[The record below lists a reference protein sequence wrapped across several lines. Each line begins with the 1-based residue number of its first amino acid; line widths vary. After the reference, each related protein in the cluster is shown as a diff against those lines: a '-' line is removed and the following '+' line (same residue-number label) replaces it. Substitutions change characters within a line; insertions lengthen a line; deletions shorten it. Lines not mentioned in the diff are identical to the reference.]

1 MRNIFKL
8 ILLIFAGYLGWI
20 FISASLDKIVN
31 PHQFLKSINNYEI
44 TPYWVNSLA
53 ALVLP
58 WVELICGFL
67 LVAGLFLYFKN
78 GSDLIDIPK
87 KIFIRFHIH
96 PDVRLNVTTSK
107 KKVFLQLKNNIA
119 WEFICSEAKIKL
131 KEGIYLGAKK
141 TIQKNNH
148 ILISE
153 NLVPEKK
160 IKWMFRLIK

>member
-1 MRNIFKL
+1 M
-8 ILLIFAGYLGWI
+8 
-20 FISASLDKIVN
+20 
-31 PHQFLKSINNYEI
+31 
-44 TPYWVNSLA
+44 
-53 ALVLP
+53 
-58 WVELICGFL
+58 
-67 LVAGLFLYFKN
+67 
-78 GSDLIDIPK
+78 PK

-96 PDVRLNVTTSK
+96 PDIRLNVTTSK

>member
-20 FISASLDKIVN
+20 FISASLDKIVD

-78 GSDLIDIPK
+78 GSDLIDIPNNLIILMLIWF
-87 KIFIRFHIH
+87 IFILSVAVYRGLDI
-96 PDVRLNVTTSK
+96 D
-107 KKVFLQLKNNIA
+107 
-119 WEFICSEAKIKL
+119 C
-131 KEGIYLGAKK
+131 GCG
-141 TIQKNNH
+141 
-148 ILISE
+148 ISE
-153 NLVPEKK
+153 NKTTPIE
-160 IKWMFRLIK
+160 RLIEDIYLLMFSIIIKFRQRIINIFT